1 MKYAVDNYYPQVA
14 LEPENLRDRNEGL
27 PRPGKRYEDLT
38 LGDYT
43 YMNKP
48 PVERGRLIPNEPWGV
63 QAIKEN
69 LAEDPDWLAKQM
81 IEAMR
86 EADKERKELLKTT
99 LIPKLEAKMER
110 AKSGATELVDSQGS
124 TVIKSAEDEK
134 FANMTEEELEK
145 YKQKRNRDSWSKEG
159 GSYQRKQAHQKL
171 VGKDGLTDRERRQ
184 LKRYREELLE
194 IDARWSPSGEPNFEL
209 TDDEKLVPKLWR
221 GDLSMPDE
229 LIDFKCALDTI
240 NGVEGRMAYDMFQR
254 MRAGFEA
261 GGYVKNLGRVLLQ
274 EKRSASGHPAGS
286 GPGLRIS
293 RRRRSI
299 SRGRW
304 EGTTTGSSRS
314 TSRGFDDEGA
324 DNSFITTDKNLAR
337 LRTDFATMPSRS
349 LQVSHH
355 HVKKG

>member
-1 MKYAVDNYYPQVA
+1 MLKSEADEAKEGTRAQADKAAKMKYAVDNYYPQVA
-14 LEPENLRDRNEGL
+14 LEPENLRDRNKGL

-145 YKQKRNRDSWSKEG
+145 YKQKREEMAVQG
-159 GSYQRKQAHQKL
+159 GRHLPAKAGAPE
-171 VGKDGLTDRERRQ
+171 VRRQ
-184 LKRYREELLE
+184 GRPHGPRAQAAEEVQGGALGNRREVVP
-194 IDARWSPSGEPNFEL
+194 IWRA
-209 TDDEKLVPKLWR
+209 KL
-221 GDLSMPDE
+221 
-229 LIDFKCALDTI
+229 
-240 NGVEGRMAYDMFQR
+240 
-254 MRAGFEA
+254 
-261 GGYVKNLGRVLLQ
+261 
-274 EKRSASGHPAGS
+274 
-286 GPGLRIS
+286 
-293 RRRRSI
+293 
-299 SRGRW
+299 
-304 EGTTTGSSRS
+304 
-314 TSRGFDDEGA
+314 
-324 DNSFITTDKNLAR
+324 
-337 LRTDFATMPSRS
+337 
-349 LQVSHH
+349 
-355 HVKKG
+355 